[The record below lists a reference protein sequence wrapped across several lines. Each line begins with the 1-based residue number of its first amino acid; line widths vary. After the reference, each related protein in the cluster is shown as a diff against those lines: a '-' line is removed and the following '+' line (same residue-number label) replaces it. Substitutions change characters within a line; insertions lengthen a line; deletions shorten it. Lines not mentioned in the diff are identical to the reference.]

1 MVKQLI
7 TTKKKENKMDKKMV
21 IKILDK
27 QIPDHG
33 YKVKDIAA
41 ITKHGKDDFQIE
53 FGDFDF
59 ISITKGKVIT
69 PEF

>member
-1 MVKQLI
+1 
-7 TTKKKENKMDKKMV
+7 MDKKMV

-33 YKVKDIAA
+33 YTVKDIAA

-59 ISITKGKVIT
+59 LSITNGKVIT

>member
-1 MVKQLI
+1 MLSR
-7 TTKKKENKMDKKMV
+7 
-21 IKILDK
+21 LR
-27 QIPDHG
+27 PDFMA
-33 YKVKDIAA
+33 KVTDIAA

>member
-1 MVKQLI
+1 MVKQLN

-33 YKVKDIAA
+33 YTVKDIAA

>member
-1 MVKQLI
+1 MDNKKTN
-7 TTKKKENKMDKKMV
+7 TTKKEKTMDKNKV
-21 IKILDK
+21 IKILNK

-33 YKVKDIAA
+33 YTVSDISS

>member
-1 MVKQLI
+1 MDNKK
-7 TTKKKENKMDKKMV
+7 TTKKEIMDNKKV

-33 YKVKDIAA
+33 YTVKDISS

>member
-1 MVKQLI
+1 MDNKKV
-7 TTKKKENKMDKKMV
+7 TKKENMDNKKV
-21 IKILDK
+21 IKILNK

-33 YKVKDIAA
+33 YTEKDILA

-59 ISITKGKVIT
+59 ISIIKGKVIT